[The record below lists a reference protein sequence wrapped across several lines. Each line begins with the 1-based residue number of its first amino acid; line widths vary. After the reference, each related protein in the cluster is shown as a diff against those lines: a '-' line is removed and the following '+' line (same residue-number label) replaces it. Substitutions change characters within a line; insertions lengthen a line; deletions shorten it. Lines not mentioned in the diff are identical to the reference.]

1 LLLDAKNS
9 GAKVKFLTDITR
21 INALLQGA
29 HGIVYELHHLDGLKG
44 NFGVN
49 ESEYLASATLQEAK
63 PIIEFIYSN
72 VKAIVEQYHYLFRT
86 LRNVPVPAEQRI
98 KEIEEGI
105 IPYGTKL
112 VQEQENIIKEIIRL
126 TESSNEFSTCATS
139 GGMQFT
145 YNYLFEVTNK
155 LVDRYKKGEHKG
167 IRYITFIDKDNV
179 WIMQLSSHKKTA

>member
-1 LLLDAKNS
+1 
-9 GAKVKFLTDITR
+9 
-21 INALLQGA
+21 LQGA

-44 NFGVN
+44 NFGVS

-63 PIIEFIYSN
+63 PIIELIYSN
-72 VKAIVEQYHYLFRT
+72 VIAIVEQYHYLFRT
-86 LRNVPVPAEQRI
+86 LQNAAVPAIQRI
-98 KEIEEGI
+98 KEIEEAI
-105 IPYGTKL
+105 IRYETKV

-126 TESSNEFSTCATS
+126 NESSNEFSICATS

-155 LVDRYKKGEHKG
+155 VLDRYKKGEHKG
-167 IRYITFIDKDNV
+167 VRYITFIDKNNI